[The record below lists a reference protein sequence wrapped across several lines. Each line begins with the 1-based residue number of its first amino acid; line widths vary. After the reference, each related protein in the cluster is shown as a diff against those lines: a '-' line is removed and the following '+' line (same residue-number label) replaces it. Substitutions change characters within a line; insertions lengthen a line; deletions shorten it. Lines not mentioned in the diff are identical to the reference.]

1 MEKLPTGV
9 VTFLFTDVQGS
20 TRLWEDAPDSMMDA
34 LRIHDGVIGTAVE
47 DHDGVLVKPRGE
59 GDSQFAVFNSAVD
72 AIEGSTQ
79 IQRRLGEVDWPTP
92 RPLLVRASLHTGMA
106 ELELGDYYGSAVNRA
121 ARLRSIA
128 HGGQTVL
135 SGSTF
140 ELVRDHL
147 PEGVSI
153 SDLGAHRL
161 KDLTRPENV
170 YQLNLD
176 GHDNHFPSLNSLD
189 AVPNNLPVQ
198 LTEFVG
204 RQLELENA
212 QTTLSDAR
220 LLTILAPGGAG
231 KTRLAIQTAA
241 ELTSEFSDG
250 VFFIDLVPIQSSDD
264 IVQTAAESIGIALS
278 TDEDL
283 KSQLLA
289 YLASKS
295 QLLVFDN
302 FEHVASGSDI
312 VTEILMG
319 APDVK
324 MIVTSRTKL
333 NVRGETVMAV
343 SGLVT
348 TWQTSEEAFVASGV
362 RLFADASKRADVSFS
377 LSSEDLEP
385 LAQILELVGGMP
397 LGIEL
402 AAAWV
407 DVLQIGEIAE
417 EIAKSLDF
425 LESEKGGVPDRHRS
439 VRAVFDYSWSML
451 DPDERRM
458 FSALSVFR
466 GGFTREAGGA
476 VAGTSMRHL
485 ANLVSK
491 SLLTH
496 NRGSGRYTVHE
507 LLRQYAEESLKEDA
521 SLYKTTLAL
530 HKDFFADLAS
540 RSEEL
545 MWVDQV
551 DAMRIVEEDIDNIR
565 LAWKHSLADTDA
577 AAVRKFLFALWLL
590 YEIRGWHQAGASL
603 FGEALNALETNSGDD
618 PTEISRASSAALQAW
633 FWGHLGQPEAGV
645 DQATDA
651 VARLS
656 TLPDQPAHLMA
667 ISCQIACLTYL
678 NRFEEAREA
687 GADAI
692 RIADELGYDELSA
705 LLKAWHGLSELQLGN
720 IDTATRVYDES
731 ERVLSP
737 LDEYWARSWNALGMA
752 IVASTQNQAHDGI
765 EILKR
770 MVFRAEEIGY
780 RRATQAGLQFL
791 GEAQLSVD
799 EFDAADTSFLESL
812 AMSDE
817 MSQVVEKAGLLKR
830 VAQVRA
836 EMGKTDEAVAILASV
851 LGDPISNQSMLA
863 DTVSI
868 IEMTK
873 AALADLEQTLEPDDY
888 SAAYARGNART
899 VEVTAKEL
907 LTAR

>member
-1 MEKLPTGV
+1 MEKLPAGV

-59 GDSQFAVFNSAVD
+59 GDSQFAVFSSAVD
-72 AIEGSTQ
+72 AIEASAQ
-79 IQRRLGEVDWPTP
+79 IQLRLGDVDWPTP

-140 ELVRDHL
+140 ELVQDHL
-147 PEGVSI
+147 PEGMSI

-170 YQLNLD
+170 YQLNLN

-241 ELTSEFSDG
+241 ELTSEFPDG
-250 VFFIDLVPIQSSDD
+250 VFFIDLAPIQSSDD
-264 IVQTAAESIGIALS
+264 IIQTAAESIGIALS

-312 VTEILMG
+312 VSEILMG

-348 TWQTSEEAFVASGV
+348 TWETSEEAFAASGV

-417 EIAKSLDF
+417 EMAKSLDF
-425 LESEKGGVPDRHRS
+425 LDSETGGVPDRHKS

-466 GGFTREAGGA
+466 GGFTREAGEA
-476 VAGTSMRHL
+476 VAGTSIQHL
-485 ANLVSK
+485 ARLVSK
-491 SLLTH
+491 SLLIH
-496 NRGSGRYTVHE
+496 DRGPGRYAVHE

-521 SLYKTTLAL
+521 SLYKTTLAS

-540 RSEEL
+540 HAEEL
-545 MWVDQV
+545 IWVDQV
-551 DAMRIVEEDIDNIR
+551 DAMHIVEEDLDNIR

-577 AAVRKFLFALWLL
+577 AVRKFAFSLWLL
-590 YEIRGWHQAGASL
+590 YEIRGWHQAAASL
-603 FGEALNALETNSGDD
+603 FGEALDALDPHSGDYA
-618 PTEISRASSAALQAW
+618 TEISRASSAALQAW
-633 FWGHLGQPEAGV
+633 FLGHLGQAETALE
-645 DQATDA
+645 QATAA

-656 TLPDQPAHLMA
+656 TLQDQPAHLMA
-667 ISCQIACLTYL
+667 ISCQIACLHYL
-678 NRFEEAREA
+678 NRFKEAREA

-705 LLKAWHGLSELQLGN
+705 YLKAWQGISELQLGN
-720 IDTATRVYDES
+720 IDTATSIYAES
-731 ERVLSP
+731 ERVMSP
-737 LDEYWARSWNALGMA
+737 LDEYWARSWNAVGLA
-752 IVASTQNQAHDGI
+752 IIATMQSRPHDGI
-765 EILKR
+765 DILKT
-770 MVFRAEEIGY
+770 MVSRAKEIGY
-780 RRATQAGLQFL
+780 RRATQTGLQIL
-791 GEAQLSVD
+791 GDAQLSVD
-799 EFDAADTSFLESL
+799 DFDAADVSFLESL

-817 MSQVVEKAGLLKR
+817 MSQVVEKVGLLTR

-836 EMGKTDEAVAILASV
+836 KVGKTDEAVAILASV
-851 LGDPISNQSMLA
+851 LGDPVSNQSMLA

-873 AALADLEQTLEPDDY
+873 AALADLEQKLEPDDY